1 MPNNPRK
8 YAIRFYTT
16 VFSKYN
22 YCFSIFNN
30 GRGNKS
36 GINISNTELR
46 RAHIEFDNKNKSYDP
61 SRTNSLYVLMMAYA
75 SKKKAMTSIKEV
87 GIKRWYFTDN
97 YYTRHTLGNH
107 LKDFKDDEAHL
118 IGTCKT
124 SVMDS
129 TNLEIS

>member
-1 MPNNPRK
+1 MK
-8 YAIRFYTT
+8 KLSSISHSL
-16 VFSKYN
+16 VISKLVH
-22 YCFSIFNN
+22 
-30 GRGNKS
+30 KS
-36 GINISNTELR
+36 QYFKLIDELR